1 MTYQSRFLRRL
12 VRIPEILLQATVS
25 RLPGMGFLSQTRDTQ
40 TPIQFRDW
48 LRQEVFGI
56 NRGPYWP
63 VHGSS
68 RVVNWRNILAGIETS
83 PGIMPG
89 CYIQAIGKVRI
100 GDYTQIGP
108 NVNIISANHRVE
120 DLREHLPQQVTIGRY
135 CWLGA
140 GATVLPGVTL
150 GDFTIVGAGSVVTK
164 PFPEGHAVIAGN
176 PARVI
181 RPLNPADCLAHRST
195 HEYHGFVPAAEF
207 DAFRRKELNL

>member
-1 MTYQSRFLRRL
+1 MTYHSTILRRL
-12 VRIPEILLQATVS
+12 VRIPEIVLESVMK
-25 RLPGMGFLSQTRDTQ
+25 RLPGMTFLEHTRETQ

-89 CYIQAIGKVRI
+89 CYIQAIGKISI

-120 DLREHLPQQVTIGRY
+120 DLREHVPQEVIIGRY

-140 GATVLPGVTL
+140 GSTVLPGVTL
-150 GDFTIVGAGSVVTK
+150 GDFTIVGAGSVVTRS
-164 PFPEGHAVIAGN
+164 FPDGYAVIAGN
-176 PARVI
+176 PAKQI
-181 RPLNPADCLAHRST
+181 RTLDPGLCLQHRSP
-195 HEYHGFVPAAEF
+195 HEYHGFIPAAEF
-207 DAFRRKELNL
+207 EAFRHANLNL